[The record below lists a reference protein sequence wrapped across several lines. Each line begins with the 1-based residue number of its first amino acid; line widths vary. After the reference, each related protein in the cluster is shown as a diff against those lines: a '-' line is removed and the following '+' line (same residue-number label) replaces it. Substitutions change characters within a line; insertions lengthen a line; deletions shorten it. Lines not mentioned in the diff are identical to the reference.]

1 MNFCTRFGR
10 MIRKPKNEYT
20 DRTYVKGSGFK
31 GCDQYDRGYSSTSFV
46 GTATGDN
53 HYVEDDFL
61 TNDNEDDLE
70 IIDLSDEEPEA
81 EFSDEE
87 SEAEMSDEEPEAE
100 MSDEESEVELS
111 DEEPDDESAEEPVH
125 SMTKPQLVYTLND
138 EAGQND
144 AFLRMVFQLEYEL
157 SKQND
162 SDDDDEPPEFLESM

>member
-1 MNFCTRFGR
+1 

-46 GTATGDN
+46 GTTTGDN
-53 HYVEDDFL
+53 HYVEDEFL
-61 TNDNEDDLE
+61 TNDEDDLE

-87 SEAEMSDEEPEAE
+87 SEAE
-100 MSDEESEVELS
+100 LS
-111 DEEPDDESAEEPVH
+111 DEEGDDDDESVPP
-125 SMTKPQLVYTLND
+125 MTKHELVYTLND
-138 EAGQND
+138 EAGQNNE
-144 AFLRMVFQLEYEL
+144 FFRVLFQQEYAL

-162 SDDDDEPPEFLESM
+162 ESDDDEAPEYLESAWTMLYT

>member
-1 MNFCTRFGR
+1 MSFCTRFGR

-46 GTATGDN
+46 GTTTGDN
-53 HYVEDDFL
+53 HYVEDEFL
-61 TNDNEDDLE
+61 TNDEDDLE

-87 SEAEMSDEEPEAE
+87 SEAE
-100 MSDEESEVELS
+100 LS
-111 DEEPDDESAEEPVH
+111 DEEGDDDDESVPP
-125 SMTKPQLVYTLND
+125 MTKHELVYTLND
-138 EAGQND
+138 EAGQNNE
-144 AFLRMVFQLEYEL
+144 FFRVLFQQEYAL

-162 SDDDDEPPEFLESM
+162 ESDDDEAPEYLESA

>member
-1 MNFCTRFGR
+1 

-46 GTATGDN
+46 GTTTGDN
-53 HYVEDDFL
+53 HYVEDEFL
-61 TNDNEDDLE
+61 TNDEDDLE

-87 SEAEMSDEEPEAE
+87 SEAE
-100 MSDEESEVELS
+100 LS
-111 DEEPDDESAEEPVH
+111 DEEGDDDDESVPP
-125 SMTKPQLVYTLND
+125 MTKHELVYTLND
-138 EAGQND
+138 EAGQNNE
-144 AFLRMVFQLEYEL
+144 FFRVLFQQEYAL

-162 SDDDDEPPEFLESM
+162 ESDDDEAPEYLESA